1 MKNLKIF
8 FLAAVA
14 VVVGLFTACSD
25 EDFAAGPL
33 ADGAQVYFPES
44 IPSEFSIGD
53 EVTSIAIPVNRIVS
67 DEAQT
72 VAILADDQ
80 SGLFTVPSAVS
91 FAAGQSEAELVVT
104 FDRTALE
111 DGAEYPLALLINDEE
126 NTTPYGNSQLNIT
139 IVPWPWEY
147 LGVGMYR
154 DDWMITGFG
163 GDAIEFE
170 VNMYEHKTK
179 KGLYM
184 LEELFGWTY
193 MTEGF
198 EATQAELSGQ
208 FSYTPT
214 NIVIDATD
222 PEAVI
227 IEDQWSG
234 IYEGIQG
241 YGEMWIATQEPGK
254 MENKVITFPVKGLL
268 MGMMPSDSW
277 YYANNDGLFRVMLPG
292 AEIVDYTLAVEYD
305 SMRVEADGE
314 TASAVI
320 NFTYGADVTG
330 VKYVVVAG
338 SVSGAQAAQYAA
350 AIADNSAEDINE
362 IQVDGSGSATE
373 KFVLDE
379 SGAYSVVAVAYDKAG
394 QPRTGDYAAATF
406 YFPGMGGAAAPDCE
420 FSAKLLPMSEVFP
433 SLSSIYPDTS
443 SLGFVF
449 EGSEIASVQYACYR
463 TQYVESV
470 LAEGGTLAEL
480 VEDEESD
487 EDVVAE
493 LASSGIYEDGFVSL
507 ASGTSFTLI
516 AKATNVYSKSVVV
529 SSTCSTASIDF
540 KGDLVIGDYSMHYDA
555 AATDGGTIPL
565 DNDFSVVPQEEDSIN
580 DFFVSNF
587 AYGAEIGATI
597 NWYAAYDSTASTM
610 TLSGVWKGN
619 ETKGSFLGGWVGVTA
634 TRAILFFSYD
644 PNDEAPT
651 GKTPVEIVV
660 DPTTKQL
667 KGLNT
672 NIEIM
677 VGTINGNKVENGQ
690 LVALFFA
697 DGTTITPKSAG
708 ASVAGSFL
716 TSRNFDVPAVAKV
729 PYRSY
734 AADKVVNTYVLSS
747 NCEKILNA
755 GIHTEPKLRT
765 LSVSPVKCEP
775 SVKEF
780 GARGE
785 FKIRENLRVK

>member
-14 VVVGLFTACSD
+14 VVAGLFTACSD
-25 EDFAAGPL
+25 DDFAAGPL
-33 ADGAQVYFPES
+33 ADGAQVYFPNSVPAEY
-44 IPSEFSIGD
+44 SIGD
-53 EVTSIAIPVNRIVS
+53 EETSITIPVNRIVT

-72 VAILADDQ
+72 VSILFDDP
-80 SGLFTVPSAVS
+80 SGLFTVPAAVS
-91 FAAGQSEAELVVT
+91 FAAGESSVELVVT

-111 DGAEYPLALLINDEE
+111 DGTEYPLAFLINDEE

-139 IVPWPWEY
+139 VIPWPWEY
-147 LGVGMYR
+147 LG
-154 DDWMITGFG
+154 TGLFREDYIG
-163 GDAIEFE
+163 PLFDAASPEIEVE
-170 VNMYEHKTK
+170 IYEHKTK

-184 LEELFGWTY
+184 VEDMFGWNY
-193 MTEGF
+193 LTEVF
-198 EATQAELSGQ
+198 EATQAKLSAQ
-208 FSYTPT
+208 WSITPT
-214 NIVIDATD
+214 NIEIDCVD
-222 PEAVI
+222 PNAVN
-227 IEDQWSG
+227 IERQWTG
-234 IYEGIQG
+234 ITENIQG
-241 YGEMWIATQEPGK
+241 YGDFLIWSDEPGTL
-254 MENKVITFPVKGLL
+254 ENKVITFPQN
-268 MGMMPSDSW
+268 GMTLGMLGTQKA
-277 YYANNDGLFRVMLPG
+277 YYANTNGLFRIMLPG

-338 SVSGAQAAQYAA
+338 SVSDAQAAQYAA

-406 YFPGMGGAAAPDCE
+406 YFPGMGGAAAPDCD

-449 EGSEIASVQYACYR
+449 EGSEIASVQYAFYR

-634 TRAILFFSYD
+634 TRAILFYSYD

-775 SVKEF
+775 SAKEF